1 MYIFSTFLPF
11 HYLNNVL
18 LLCDYTQ
25 TNWCNSDL
33 RIFSSML
40 SDCCAQ
46 GYIVLEGPRQK
57 AWILSFSV
65 PNFLL
70 LHFIG
75 YCFSG
80 VFWLGWSARMYC
92 NMRWSIYALVYKN
105 MITCKCISGL
115 HNWRRWNSERVFGD
129 FRGISTLHASKRIF
143 SNNFWSIQ

>member
-1 MYIFSTFLPF
+1 MWLYTNKLMQFWFAYFL
-11 HYLNNVL
+11 LNAFR
-18 LLCDYTQ
+18 LLCT
-25 TNWCNSDL
+25 
-33 RIFSSML
+33 
-40 SDCCAQ
+40 
-46 GYIVLEGPRQK
+46 GIVLEGPRQK